1 MAGELAGKVAIVTGG
16 TMGIGAGIAELFAE
30 EGAKVVIAGR
40 SEAEGEAVA
49 AKLGGTV
56 RFRRADV
63 SSRADV
69 QALVDYTLAEFGAL
83 DAIVNNAAITGAFH
97 NRFLDDDMN
106 DFDEVLHI
114 NLAGVML
121 CSQIAG
127 RHMAARRSGSIV
139 NISSIGAAIPGFAL
153 VTYRAAKAGVENFSR
168 SLAIDLGEYGVRVNA
183 IEPGH
188 IPTRLNDFAAHPG
201 LTPEQH
207 AELTVIIDTIYNA
220 DQPLKRRGSPR
231 DLANA
236 ALFFAS
242 DRSTYVTGQ
251 VIAIDGGVTAG
262 NAFNQNRMLV
272 DARRDYLAR
281 LGLE

>member
-1 MAGELAGKVAIVTGG
+1 MNELAGKVAIITGG

-30 EGAKVVIAGR
+30 EGAKIVIAGR
-40 SEAEGEAVA
+40 SEAEGEAIA
-49 AKLGGTV
+49 TRLGSPA
-56 RFRRADV
+56 RFKRADV

-83 DAIVNNAAITGAFH
+83 DAIVNNAAITGAYH
-97 NRFLDDDMN
+97 NRFLDDDMA

-114 NLAGVML
+114 NLAGVMM
-121 CSQIAG
+121 CSQIAA
-127 RHMAARRSGSIV
+127 RHMAAQRSGSIV

-188 IPTRLNDFAAHPG
+188 VPTRLNDFAAHPG
-201 LTPEQH
+201 LTAEQH
-207 AELTVIIDTIYNA
+207 AELTRIVDDIYNA

-231 DLANA
+231 DLGNA

-251 VIAIDGGVTAG
+251 VIAVDGGVTAG
-262 NAFNQNRMLV
+262 NAFNQNKMLV
-272 DARRDYLAR
+272 DARRDYLR
-281 LGLE
+281 KLGLE

>member
-1 MAGELAGKVAIVTGG
+1 MNELANKITIVTGG
-16 TMGIGAGIAELFAE
+16 TMGIGAGIAELFVE

-40 SEAEGEAVA
+40 SAAAGEAMA
-49 AKLGGTV
+49 ARLGDAA
-56 RFRRADV
+56 RFRRTDV
-63 SSRADV
+63 SSRAEV
-69 QALVDYTLAEFGAL
+69 QALVDYTLAEFGTL
-83 DAIVNNAAITGAFH
+83 DAIVNNAAITGTYH
-97 NRFLDDDMN
+97 NRFLDDDMA
-106 DFDEVLHI
+106 DFDEVLRV
-114 NLAGVML
+114 NLAGVMI
-121 CSQIAG
+121 CSQIA
-127 RHMAARRSGSIV
+127 ARQMVVQRSGSIV

-188 IPTRLNDFAAHPG
+188 VPTRLNDFAAHPG

-207 AELTVIIDTIYNA
+207 AELTEIVDAIYNA

-231 DLANA
+231 DLGNA

-251 VIAIDGGVTAG
+251 VIAVDGGVTAG

-272 DARRDYLAR
+272 EARGDYLRA